1 MHTVWERN
9 KKIMKK
15 TKLIC
20 FDIDGTIMENKSS
33 FAALTDGL
41 GCDVFKVVSIYQ
53 AVVKEELPIPEG
65 EKAVTEIYRKSGKA
79 NKKFINRVF
88 EEMELKKDAKELLPY
103 LKEEG
108 WKIYLVSGGMDMFVK
123 MIASRAGV
131 DGYYF
136 NSSLKFGLMGDLK
149 TIRYGGNEGLAKAR
163 QIKEL
168 AKKHS
173 MDVKEMIFVGDSE
186 NDYHAFVETGHGI
199 AVKPFDEKLGTVAWK
214 QVDSLLEIKSFL

>member
-1 MHTVWERN
+1 LLNGTHTV

-88 EEMELKKDAKELLPY
+88 EEMELKKDAQELLPY

-123 MIASRAGV
+123 MIASRAGA

-173 MDVKEMIFVGDSE
+173 MDIKEMFFVGDSE

-214 QVDSLLEIKSFL
+214 KIDSLLEIKSFL